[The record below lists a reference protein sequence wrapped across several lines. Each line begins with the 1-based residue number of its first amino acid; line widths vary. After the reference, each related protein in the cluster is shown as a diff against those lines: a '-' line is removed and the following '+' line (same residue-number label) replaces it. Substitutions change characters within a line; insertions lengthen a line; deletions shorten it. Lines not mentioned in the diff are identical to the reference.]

1 MDVWALSDRGRVRKN
16 NQDAYY
22 YNIGDDCTVA
32 LVCDG
37 MGGAAAGETA
47 SRIAAEVFV
56 DALQGQHAS
65 IPKLLT
71 DAVSAANLAVY
82 HYSDG
87 HPECSGMG
95 TTLVGVVTVE
105 NNAYVVNV
113 GDSRCYYLSEDGIRQ
128 VTRDHSLVADL
139 VRRGA
144 ITPEEARTH
153 PRKNLITRALGASE
167 ECRADVFQIELEPES
182 MLLLCSDGLTNQV
195 TDQEILFE
203 ALYGGEPETCCRR
216 LVDLTLRRGAPDNVT
231 VVLMMTDGRG
241 C

>member
-1 MDVWALSDRGRVRKN
+1 MTNRGKVRKN

-22 YNIGDDCTVA
+22 CNISNSGTVA

-37 MGGAAAGETA
+37 MGGAAAGDTA
-47 SRIAAEVFV
+47 SRLAAETFV
-56 DALQGQHAS
+56 DELQRPVTS
-65 IPKLLT
+65 IPKLMR
-71 DAVSAANLAVY
+71 DAAAEANSTVY
-82 HYSDG
+82 HYSEE
-87 HPECSGMG
+87 HPECRGMG
-95 TTLVGVVTVE
+95 TTLVAAVAVE
-105 NNAYVVNV
+105 NQAHVINI
-113 GDSRCYYLSEDGIRQ
+113 GDSRCYYLDEDGIRQ
-128 VTRDHSLVADL
+128 VTQDHSVVADL

-153 PRKNLITRALGASE
+153 PKKNLITRALGTHA
-167 ECRADVFQIELEPES
+167 ECQADIFQVKMKPNS

-203 ALYGGEPETCCRR
+203 ALYGGEPDTCCQR

-231 VVLMMTDGRG
+231 VVLLLADGRG